1 MNNNMKWTP
10 LHKPT
15 KYPVNENGKTVIPA
29 GSTGVEIAY
38 GQSSKP
44 LLSKGRPSGK
54 MQNAY
59 RWNGVVYNA

>member
-1 MNNNMKWTP
+1 MTWTP
-10 LHKPT
+10 LNKPT
-15 KYPVNENGKTVIPA
+15 KYPVKDNGKTLIPA
-29 GSTGVEIAY
+29 GSTGVDIAY

-44 LLSKGRPSGK
+44 LRDKDGHSIGK